1 MYHPLYALPH
11 CPLHH
16 HICSHF
22 SLWLSLPLQP
32 ILRDE
37 SRLSHPIKC
46 DFPAL
51 LFAIFLYIW
60 TPCKIN
66 CPQTHFGMSLKAP
79 IQHPVS
85 ILCIAQ
91 THTYTQP
98 NNVWHCV
105 ISECRHNAFT
115 YEYILAFTTKHQWIN
130 IYVYKS
136 DFHGLHLVSE
146 QQPPRTTPLYP
157 SRFLCELVNIFRTH
171 PFMLYIIRILVV

>member
-1 MYHPLYALPH
+1 MD
-11 CPLHH
+11 
-16 HICSHF
+16 
-22 SLWLSLPLQP
+22 PLQNKLP
-32 ILRDE
+32 SNSFRYVSQSPDTT
-37 SRLSHPIKC
+37 SS
-46 DFPAL
+46 
-51 LFAIFLYIW
+51 LY
-60 TPCKIN
+60 TLHCTN
-66 CPQTHFGMSLKAP
+66 
-79 IQHPVS
+79 
-85 ILCIAQ
+85 
-91 THTYTQP
+91 THTNTQP